1 MSYRNLLYK
10 YKKQEFVS
18 RYYSSANPG
27 SAVYEIKPVAIYT
40 NADEE
45 KLSIFADNRN
55 KVGIYR

>member
-1 MSYRNLLYK
+1 MSYRNLLHK

-27 SAVYEIKPVAIYT
+27 FAAYEIKPVAVYM

-45 KLSIFADNRN
+45 KLNIFADNRN
-55 KVGIYR
+55 KAGIYR